1 MTTTILLIAKTSI
14 NNYRDV
20 IEGNKQHIIR
30 YVGTRFVES
39 LDPGLPSLVLNC
51 TLSNED
57 KEAISKNIL
66 TQDQL
71 HVLFVEGDS
80 ELKFVKIIKIK

>member
-1 MTTTILLIAKTSI
+1 MKTAIILIAKTSVS
-14 NNYRDV
+14 NYRDV
-20 IEGNKQHIIR
+20 IEGNKQRILR
-30 YVGTRFVES
+30 YIGTRFVES

-66 TQDQL
+66 AQDQL
-71 HVLFVEGDS
+71 YVLFVEGES
-80 ELKFVKIIKIK
+80 ILKFGETVKI